1 MAEYTTKQPKISY
14 FPIGKYV
21 DVYLRKNE
29 REHKN
34 EEGQTFYEY
43 DELAFKTT
51 ATLSELEENFDKYW
65 QKEPTAE
72 ERLEALE
79 MLMVDIL
86 GGGF

>member
-14 FPIGKYV
+14 FPVGKYA

-29 REHKN
+29 REYKN

-43 DELAFKTT
+43 DEITFKTI
-51 ATLSELEENFDKYW
+51 AILSEVEANFDKYW

-72 ERLEALE
+72 ERL
-79 MLMVDIL
+79 DIL
-86 GGGF
+86 EKAMLEVVLGG

>member
-14 FPIGKYV
+14 FPTGKYA

-29 REHKN
+29 RQHNN

-43 DELAFKTT
+43 DELTFKTT

-72 ERLEALE
+72 ERLAVLE
-79 MLMVDIL
+79 KAMLEVVL
-86 GGGF
+86 GG